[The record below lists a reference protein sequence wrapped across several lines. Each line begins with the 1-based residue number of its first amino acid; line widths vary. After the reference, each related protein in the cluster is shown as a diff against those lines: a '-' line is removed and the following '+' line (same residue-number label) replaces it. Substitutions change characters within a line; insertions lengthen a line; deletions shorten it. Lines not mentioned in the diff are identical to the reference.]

1 MAQTYSNGHS
11 TPQMYLGTT
20 FDNMLLLSTSGDSY
34 GGGPTYEVVDVSGS
48 QAKSVA
54 SYRDPKPGTLV
65 MAPDARNRVAYSV
78 AVMRQGGYPG
88 HNCQGHGPHQT
99 QQKMEFDDI
108 PRSSFKPVHTCD
120 GGGGGNI
127 FGGLPW

>member
-1 MAQTYSNGHS
+1 MEAGDAQA
-11 TPQMYLGTT
+11 
-20 FDNMLLLSTSGDSY
+20 
-34 GGGPTYEVVDVSGS
+34 VS
-48 QAKSVA
+48 
-54 SYRDPKPGTLV
+54 SYRDPKPGALV

-78 AVMRQGGYPG
+78 AVMRQEGHPG

-108 PRSSFKPVHTCD
+108 PRSSFKPAHTC
-120 GGGGGNI
+120 GGGGNI